1 MAQYLAD
8 ENVFTDTVRLM
19 RNLGLNVKRVQELSL
34 TGAKDPEI
42 FHKAQELSAV
52 LVTNDQDFGDIRAYP
67 PSSHQGVVVLK
78 MDPNPKK
85 VEAVHQVLRELLKK
99 EHQFERCLFIVDTHK
114 YRKRT
119 KP

>member
-1 MAQYLAD
+1 MTQFLAD

-19 RNLGLNVKRVQELSL
+19 RNLGFKVMGVQELDL

-42 FHKAQELSAV
+42 FHQAQELSAV

-67 PSSHQGVVVLK
+67 PSSHQGVIVLK
-78 MDPNPKK
+78 MDPDPQK
-85 VEAVHQVLRELLKK
+85 VQAVHRVLKQLLEREQQFKDCLL
-99 EHQFERCLFIVDTHK
+99 IVDTHK

-119 KP
+119 RP